1 LPDLPVRHWVLA
13 VPKRLLYFLQRDAD
27 LEGLALRLFLRRV
40 EQCLRAHSP
49 GSGSEARLGA
59 GAFIHRLAALVPPPR
74 LRLDVVADIHR
85 ALAGRQ
91 KRQRTQCQRYAP
103 QGDRAALAFA
113 GFSGRRAT
121 PSKVFQSVAWD
132 AAAAGRFVGAGY

>member
-1 LPDLPVRHWVLA
+1 LPDLPVRQWVLA
-13 VPKRLLYFLQRDAD
+13 EPKRLLYFLQRDAD
-27 LEGLALRLFLRRV
+27 LQGPAVRLFLRRV
-40 EQCLRAHSP
+40 EQCLRAALLVVRVQP
-49 GSGSEARLGA
+49 GNQPA
-59 GAFIHRLAALVPPPR
+59 
-74 LRLDVVADIHR
+74 RLDVVADIHR

-121 PSKVFQSVAWD
+121 PSKVFQSVAWG